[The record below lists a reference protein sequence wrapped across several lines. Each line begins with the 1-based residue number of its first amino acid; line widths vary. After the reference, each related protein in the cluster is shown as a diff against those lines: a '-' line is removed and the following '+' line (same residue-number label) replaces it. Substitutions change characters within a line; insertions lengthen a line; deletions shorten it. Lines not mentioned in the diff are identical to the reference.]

1 MRAIVLAKI
10 YNQLALIHSK
20 SDVMLTNIEGH
31 LGFVGVLLTF
41 ENLKEG
47 KLLKKRS
54 FKNMSGENSL
64 FTEKKFIS

>member
-1 MRAIVLAKI
+1 MICGIDDFGFASLDSTR
-10 YNQLALIHSK
+10 
-20 SDVMLTNIEGH
+20 DVMLTNIEGH
-31 LGFVGVLLTF
+31 SGFVGVLLTF

-54 FKNMSGENSL
+54 FKKLSGENSL